1 MLALRFAKLW
11 RADDPASLR
20 AAFGSLPSTTMLDV
34 RPPTGPTT
42 SPNAPRRHVST
53 APIVL
58 ACWALLVV
66 VAVVWGHVLVVT
78 HHHLDL
84 AAPPFWSPF
93 RFHPT
98 ARLIP
103 AVVVAALVVRFVPDA
118 VQRMRW
124 GGVLALTAAANAA
137 WAVTVAFVDSIDGRN
152 ALTDPLRLSRNDYLQ
167 TARTIGSL
175 HGFLSRFTDVLAQYP
190 QNSKG
195 HPPGMIV
202 IEWTLDKIGLASAGW
217 SAALV
222 VAAGVAAGIAALVAL
237 ARDRG
242 RAHGRAAAAP
252 FMILL
257 PAVIWWQT
265 ADAFFAG
272 VAAWSVTA
280 LVLATAQSAHGG
292 AHRRLGQSTWLALAG
307 GVGFGVTA
315 FLSYGLVLLGPR
327 PDHGVRRTP
336 ARRACWP
343 SAAIGA
349 MPGLRVVR
357 RARLLV
363 VRGLRRDSTRSTG
376 PGLRSTARIRT
387 SSSPTS
393 RCSRWRPVRPSRSRC
408 RVTARPSGVGPR
420 RRSSRRRRVGR
431 RERDVE
437 GRGRTH
443 LVAVRAVG
451 RARDGGVRGR
461 RVVRCASARGW
472 LCKRPARSSWP

>member
-1 MLALRFAKLW
+1 M
-11 RADDPASLR
+11 
-20 AAFGSLPSTTMLDV
+20 
-34 RPPTGPTT
+34 
-42 SPNAPRRHVST
+42 
-53 APIVL
+53 L

-78 HHHLDL
+78 HHHLDI

-175 HGFLSRFTDVLAQYP
+175 HGFLTQFTDVLAQYP

-237 ARDRG
+237 REMAGEHAARR
-242 RAHGRAAAAP
+242 AAP

-315 FLSYGLVLLGPR
+315 FLSYGLVLLALVPITVCV
-327 PDHGVRRTP
+327 VRRRP
-336 ARRACWP
+336 RVLAL
-343 SAAIGA
+343 AAIGA
-349 MPGLRVVR
+349 MPVFAWFAALGFSWFAGFAATRHAYWTGVAIHR
-357 RARLLV
+357 PYTYFLV
-363 VRGLRRDSTRSTG
+363 ADLALFAVATG
-376 PGLRSTARIRT
+376 PAVAVALS
-387 SSSPTS
+387 
-393 RCSRWRPVRPSRSRC
+393 
-408 RVTARPSGVGPR
+408 
-420 RRSSRRRRVGR
+420 
-431 RERDVE
+431 RERDRAVWVLVGAALAVVALADVSGMSKAEVE
-437 GRGRTH
+437 RIWLPFVPWVVLATAAFGTTRGPLRIRPWLALQAAAT
-443 LVAVRAVG
+443 LVVAVTIW
-451 RARDGGVRGR
+451 
-461 RVVRCASARGW
+461 SQW
-472 LCKRPARSSWP
+472 